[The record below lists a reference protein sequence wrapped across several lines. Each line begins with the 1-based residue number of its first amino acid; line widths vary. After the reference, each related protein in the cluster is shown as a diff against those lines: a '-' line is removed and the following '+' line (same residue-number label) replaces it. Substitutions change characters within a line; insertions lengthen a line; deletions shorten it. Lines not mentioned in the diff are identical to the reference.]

1 MHIAKVVHVN
11 SSSVSTGYSVF
22 MAIAERIPD
31 EPSQSVV
38 LDAFDVLSGQK
49 SFISF
54 TSQI

>member
-1 MHIAKVVHVN
+1 MHIAKVVN

-49 SFISF
+49 SFTSF